1 MGGHFYEKN
10 SNVFK
15 LGPQSVGRFH
25 QMGAC
30 QAAQKGPREKNYH
43 FEFKVQIEQ
52 GSFLHKKLLRSKV
65 TIVGIGP
72 TAHGPWPMSV
82 KFL

>member
-1 MGGHFYEKN
+1 VDGSDFFLLNKYNKSFYEKN

-30 QAAQKGPREKNYH
+30 QAAK
-43 FEFKVQIEQ
+43 KVRRKKK
-52 GSFLHKKLLRSKV
+52 SF
-65 TIVGIGP
+65 
-72 TAHGPWPMSV
+72 
-82 KFL
+82 